1 METLLK
7 AVMTPS
13 DPMEGFIESYVFL
26 IADKNVNNFQKV
38 MDIKVRDIELN
49 T

>member
-26 IADKNVNNFQKV
+26 IADKNANNFQKV
-38 MDIKVRDIELN
+38 MDIKVLAIELN